1 MASREGEQ
9 RAVIVVD
16 MLRGFLEPGR
26 PLDCG
31 ETARAIIPAVR
42 RRIEEEMARGATVFW
57 VADNH
62 APDDKEFAMFP
73 PHCIRGTAE
82 AEVTPA
88 LADLVDPANLLPKTR
103 YSGFYGTNLAER
115 LAALRPEIVTV
126 VGVCTDICVMH
137 TVADARNRDY
147 TVVVPADC
155 VATFDPEAHRFALD
169 HMRRVLGAQV
179 TAIDPTRDELLA
191 TSGKQSDA

>member
-1 MASREGEQ
+1 MVEMEQRER

-31 ETARAIIPAVR
+31 ETARAIVPAVR
-42 RRIEEEMARGATVFW
+42 RRIEAEIAKGAEVFW

-62 APDDKEFAMFP
+62 ALDDKEFEMFP

-82 AEVTPA
+82 SEVIPA

-103 YSGFYGTNLAER
+103 YSGFYGTDLAER
-115 LAALRPEIVTV
+115 LLRLHPDVITV

-147 TVVVPADC
+147 TVEVPADC
-155 VATFDPEAHRFALD
+155 VASFNPEAHRFALD
-169 HMRRVLGAQV
+169 HMRRVLGARV
-179 TAIDPTRDELLA
+179 TEVVV
-191 TSGKQSDA
+191 SGQ